1 MLRSGRT
8 LRNDREGQVK
18 PMLAIRIRQPT
29 AAPPT
34 SRTARRLSHLADTA
48 DTVVLLIFVAK
59 AFNLVLRISNLAGR
73 SA

>member
-34 SRTARRLSHLADTA
+34 SRTVRRLSHLADTA
-48 DTVVLLIFVAK
+48 VLLIFAAK
-59 AFNLVLRISNLAGR
+59 SLNLVLRLSNLAAC